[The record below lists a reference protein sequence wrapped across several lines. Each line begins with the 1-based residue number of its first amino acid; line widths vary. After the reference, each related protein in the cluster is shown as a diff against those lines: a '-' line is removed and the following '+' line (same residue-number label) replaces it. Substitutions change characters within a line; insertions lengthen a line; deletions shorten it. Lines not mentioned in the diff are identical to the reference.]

1 MNVEPLD
8 ERFTLLEE
16 LFEETVEVADQ
27 MDVIQFEALFCSIV
41 QLRGFQNLY
50 IAFFAICV
58 VYIQLFYLPELAAE
72 FVMVVVNAAA
82 NLFQC
87 ADIFPKKLDTLRNH
101 VDIEFAYK
109 GMYRLIVCPECN
121 TLYKPET
128 AQYAP
133 ICTSKKFGV
142 ICGAVLIQNLV
153 PGARK
158 MYGNLVA
165 PFNSI
170 QHALTLMFARDG
182 FESLIEVWRDRTRH
196 QDTMYDIYD
205 GQLWSEFEDK
215 NGQVF
220 TTQSRSLMFT
230 LNVDWFQPS
239 KGVTYSV
246 GAFYL
251 TINNLPRHLRYKR
264 ENVILVCL
272 TPGPKE
278 PSTIQLNNYLQ
289 VMVDQLNSLYY
300 NDFQICTAQSPNR
313 PVTIRAALILI
324 ACDIPASR
332 KVGGFTSFN
341 ATVPCNKCQ
350 TQFPHR
356 GSTVLQRNFAYGLE
370 NYESWV
376 LRTNDLNRQHALE
389 WKEV

>member
-1 MNVEPLD
+1 MLNHSTSVSL
-8 ERFTLLEE
+8 FWKNSLKKLLMLLIKWM
-16 LFEETVEVADQ
+16 LFNSKLLK
-27 MDVIQFEALFCSIV
+27 VIFLEFGLFVRSKYLLFCSIV

-72 FVMVVVNAAA
+72 FVMVVINAAA

-165 PFNSI
+165 PFNNI

-182 FESLIEVWRDRTRH
+182 FESLIEVWRGRTRH

-205 GQLWSEFEDK
+205 GQLWSEFKDK
-215 NGQVF
+215 DGQIF
-220 TTQSRSLMFT
+220 TEQYRSLMLT
-230 LNVDWFQPS
+230 LNVD
-239 KGVTYSV
+239 
-246 GAFYL
+246 
-251 TINNLPRHLRYKR
+251 
-264 ENVILVCL
+264 
-272 TPGPKE
+272 
-278 PSTIQLNNYLQ
+278 
-289 VMVDQLNSLYY
+289 
-300 NDFQICTAQSPNR
+300 
-313 PVTIRAALILI
+313 
-324 ACDIPASR
+324 
-332 KVGGFTSFN
+332 
-341 ATVPCNKCQ
+341 
-350 TQFPHR
+350 
-356 GSTVLQRNFAYGLE
+356 
-370 NYESWV
+370 
-376 LRTNDLNRQHALE
+376 
-389 WKEV
+389 